1 MIAPLFN
8 VGIEDVLFEYFAGPG
23 FVSIGQSS
31 EQADGE
37 NLQGGQFR
45 PEGFVQAA
53 PVVGVHFFWV
63 LNLLDTTFAEKEG
76 VIWRGFFGKGFDF
89 EDIQFCSASVA
100 AFAA

>member
-1 MIAPLFN
+1 
-8 VGIEDVLFEYFAGPG
+8 
-23 FVSIGQSS
+23 
-31 EQADGE
+31 
-37 NLQGGQFR
+37 
-45 PEGFVQAA
+45 VQAA
-53 PVVGVHFFWV
+53 PVVGVHFFGV